1 MKGFMGDIQLKKIFT
16 FWMVMLLTISL
27 CACSS
32 TGAESGTTT
41 TIEKSGVRYVVDK
54 EAKTISDGTNT
65 YQYDFAGDKSDYELA
80 ITYPDAS
87 NYWFVQEGSS
97 GHGGWSDDYDENK
110 YVDGDILRE
119 VIVTS
124 VSTVSNISLFTG
136 EFWMGLLLLG
146 VGIFNVA
153 APSAAWYLEYGWRF
167 KDAEPSDIALVLNRI
182 VGVVII
188 VIVIVFAIT

>member
-1 MKGFMGDIQLKKIFT
+1 MKKIFI
-16 FWMVMLLTISL
+16 FWAVMLLAISL

-32 TGAESGTTT
+32 TGMESGTTT

-65 YQYDFAGDKSDYELA
+65 YQYDFVGDKSAYELA
-80 ITYPDAS
+80 ITYPDDS
-87 NYWFVQEGSS
+87 TYWFVQEGSA

-110 YVDGDILRE
+110 YVDGDILRG
-119 VIVTS
+119 VIVAS

-136 EFWMGLLLLG
+136 EFWVGLLLLA
-146 VGIFNVA
+146 VGIFNVV

-182 VGVVII
+182 VGVVLI
-188 VIVIVFAIT
+188 VIVIVFALT